1 MLTALNALIEN
12 QGLGSLT
19 TCLAT
24 VKETSVQYPK
34 TMLKIFCSLLRKHQ
48 RGIIF
53 TILELSFP
61 SFSSSH
67 PPTHGTCLPK
77 APCTPIPNSLQTS
90 QLCCCFSHS
99 SLAQRVMKLFRK
111 CFLLPHHTKTVA
123 KNCFQSTV
131 PRNTFHSD
139 PTHSSP
145 CQPGWLIFPLVVH
158 FPITFSSAYCSQE
171 PGSGRSS
178 WLSLTE
184 EIILLGCQ
192 RGLMSHRKEENQMG
206 RFMECFIST
215 VNCFIYFLM
224 GTAQYSNRE

>member
-111 CFLLPHHTKTVA
+111 CFLLPHHTKTV
-123 KNCFQSTV
+123 QRTV
-131 PRNTFHSD
+131 SRVLSPE
-139 PTHSSP
+139 THSTAT
-145 CQPGWLIFPLVVH
+145 QPTALPASQDDSFSHWWSTFP
-158 FPITFSSAYCSQE
+158 S
-171 PGSGRSS
+171 
-178 WLSLTE
+178 LSLLPTAPKSQG
-184 EIILLGCQ
+184 LGEA
-192 RGLMSHRKEENQMG
+192 HD
-206 RFMECFIST
+206 
-215 VNCFIYFLM
+215 
-224 GTAQYSNRE
+224 